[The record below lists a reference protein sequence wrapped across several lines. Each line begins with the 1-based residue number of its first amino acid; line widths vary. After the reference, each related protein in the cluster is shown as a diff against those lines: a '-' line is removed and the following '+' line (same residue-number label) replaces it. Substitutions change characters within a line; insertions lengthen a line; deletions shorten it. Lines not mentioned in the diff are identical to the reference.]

1 MANIDEVAAAEARMN
16 AAKDELLNY
25 VEGRKA
31 LDPHEYRR
39 LVPRVKRAE
48 AEFLKANSGLG
59 NRRVDLGE

>member
-1 MANIDEVAAAEARMN
+1 MTTIDDVEATEARMN

-25 VEGRKA
+25 VEERKA

-39 LVPRVKRAE
+39 LVPRVKRAD